1 MKLTKSVAAATLL
14 GSAYGAALQTTNATS
29 HCRCRPSDPCWPS
42 QSQWASLNASVSGR
56 LIAVQPVAHVCH
68 NPGYD
73 AAACNASMALAE
85 SSVWRDENPGAVQ
98 WTNWEAWPERN
109 ETCSFDLSRDVP
121 CRQGRVSLFSVV
133 AETAQHIQGA
143 VRFAATH
150 NVRLAI
156 KNTGHCFL
164 GRSSAPESLQI
175 ATYKMKKMDFVDD
188 FVPEGSRNN
197 QSMGSAVTLGA
208 GVVLMDIYTE
218 TAKRN
223 LTAVVGLSHTV
234 GAAGGYIQGGG
245 HSPLGPWKGMASD
258 NALQFE
264 VVTADGKLLV
274 ANDYQNRDLFW
285 ALRGGGGGTFGVVV
299 SVTIRTFPD
308 VPALALM
315 SDIAL
320 PGPADDRFWDILAGL
335 HQRLPALADAGGSG
349 YYFFL
354 PNSVQN
360 GPSTAS
366 ITIAMFF
373 ANKTDQAPIAKIADG
388 FIQDAQKSAPGANYT
403 LQLAPTLGGSIAYEL
418 AKTPYDPTGGI
429 AITGSRLISRN
440 LLSQKGGA
448 QRLGKALR
456 DIYEGSGNRTG
467 YTGHFIAD
475 GAVAQNAGEIKSALN
490 PAWRKTITHIAFG
503 RDWAPNATLA
513 EQRAVQDRLT
523 NAEVPILKGLE
534 EGMGA
539 YLNEAD
545 AFEAG
550 FQESFWGE
558 NYARLYRIKQHID
571 PKGLFIARRGVG
583 SEDWDAE
590 GLCRVRKPSTSDGT
604 QLRL

>member
-14 GSAYGAALQTTNATS
+14 GSAYGATLQTTNAAS
-29 HCRCRPSDPCWPS
+29 HCRCRPNDPCWPS
-42 QSQWASLNASVSGR
+42 QSQWASLNTSVSGH

-73 AAACNASMALAE
+73 AAACNASTALSE

-264 VVTADGKLLV
+264 VVTAD
-274 ANDYQNRDLFW
+274 
-285 ALRGGGGGTFGVVV
+285 V
-299 SVTIRTFPD
+299 S
-308 VPALALM
+308 
-315 SDIAL
+315 
-320 PGPADDRFWDILAGL
+320 
-335 HQRLPALADAGGSG
+335 
-349 YYFFL
+349 
-354 PNSVQN
+354 
-360 GPSTAS
+360 
-366 ITIAMFF
+366 
-373 ANKTDQAPIAKIADG
+373 
-388 FIQDAQKSAPGANYT
+388 
-403 LQLAPTLGGSIAYEL
+403 EL
-418 AKTPYDPTGGI
+418 
-429 AITGSRLISRN
+429 SRL
-440 LLSQKGGA
+440 
-448 QRLGKALR
+448 
-456 DIYEGSGNRTG
+456 
-467 YTGHFIAD
+467 F
-475 GAVAQNAGEIKSALN
+475 
-490 PAWRKTITHIAFG
+490 
-503 RDWAPNATLA
+503 
-513 EQRAVQDRLT
+513 
-523 NAEVPILKGLE
+523 
-534 EGMGA
+534 
-539 YLNEAD
+539 
-545 AFEAG
+545 
-550 FQESFWGE
+550 
-558 NYARLYRIKQHID
+558 
-571 PKGLFIARRGVG
+571 
-583 SEDWDAE
+583 
-590 GLCRVRKPSTSDGT
+590 
-604 QLRL
+604 